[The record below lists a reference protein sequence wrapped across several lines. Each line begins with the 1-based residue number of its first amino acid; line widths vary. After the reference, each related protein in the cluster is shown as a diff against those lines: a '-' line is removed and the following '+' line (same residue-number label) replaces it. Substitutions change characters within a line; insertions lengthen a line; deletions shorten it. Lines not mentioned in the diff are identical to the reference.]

1 MMKENKEILLKANEA
16 ISNGDHEA
24 FLSYCTEDSKWTFV
38 GDQVLEGKET
48 IRKWMQVEYAVPP
61 KFKVKNLIAEGDYV
75 TAIGKITL
83 TDKDGKASQY
93 SYCDIWRFENKKLAE
108 LQAFVIP
115 D

>member
-48 IRKWMQVEYAVPP
+48 IRKWMQVEYQS
-61 KFKVKNLIAEGDYV
+61 
-75 TAIGKITL
+75 ITIFL
-83 TDKDGKASQY
+83 LRY
-93 SYCDIWRFENKKLAE
+93 LA
-108 LQAFVIP
+108 FRK
-115 D
+115 